1 MFTAYK
7 VLNRMEIIMIRLIA
21 IDMDGTIL
29 SPDHSLSSKN
39 REMILQAQSTG
50 IEVLIATGRAFSE
63 AIKPLQGEGL
73 TLPYVC
79 LNGAEVR
86 DVEGKLISATHLK
99 EHNIEQITTILEA
112 SSIEYQL
119 FIDTIVYTLD
129 IENPINAFIQL
140 STASGQTPP
149 VDEIRKEVMEQVE
162 EGSLIQIDSFDKL
175 ISERG
180 SEIYK
185 VFATS
190 YNREDLD
197 AARAALKMIP
207 GLAISSSGA
216 GNIEITNINAQ
227 KGIAVEN
234 YAKSKGISM
243 DDVMAIGD
251 NYNDLSMMERA
262 GRAVAMK
269 NAPTEI
275 KAACTHM
282 TESNAND
289 GVGLAIE
296 TILELQESHK
306 N

>member
-1 MFTAYK
+1 
-7 VLNRMEIIMIRLIA
+7 MIRLIA

-29 SPDHSLSSKN
+29 SPDHSISTKN
-39 REMILQAQSTG
+39 KEMILQAQSKG
-50 IEVLIATGRAFSE
+50 IEVLIATGRGFSE
-63 AIKPLQGEGL
+63 AIKPLQNEGL
-73 TLPYVC
+73 KVPYIC

-86 DVEGKLISATHLK
+86 DAEGQLISATHLE
-99 EHNIEQITTILEA
+99 EHNIEKITTILEA

-119 FIDTIVYTLD
+119 FIDKIVYTLD

-140 STASGQTPP
+140 SEASGQIPP
-149 VDEIRKEVMEQVE
+149 VEDIRKEIMGQVA
-162 EGSLIQIDSFDKL
+162 EGSLIQIDSFKNL
-175 ISERG
+175 INERG

-197 AARAALKMIP
+197 IARAALQLIP

-234 YAKSKGISM
+234 YAESKGIAM
-243 DDVMAIGD
+243 KDVMAIGD
-251 NYNDLSMMERA
+251 NYNDLSMMVRA
-262 GRAVAMK
+262 GRAVAMA
-269 NAPTEI
+269 NAPSEI
-275 KAACTHM
+275 KAACTHV

-296 TILELQESHK
+296 TILELQESSK
-306 N
+306 G